1 MIEFGDF
8 PEPVDYDLARER
20 AERSWLERGRE
31 RERGRGLGM
40 EMGMD
45 MGRGQERE
53 ESFRG
58 ERVEGLGIR
67 EVRR

>member
-1 MIEFGDF
+1 MVEFGDF

-20 AERSWLERGRE
+20 AERGWAESE
-31 RERGRGLGM
+31 RER
-40 EMGMD
+40 
-45 MGRGQERE
+45 

-67 EVRR
+67 ELRR